1 MYALLSI
8 VDDRLWSCLTCWLLA
23 VQQALLNKYAAKY
36 KQDEKKLYKE
46 KIFDRLEAK
55 NKELEKLE
63 KLRAEA
69 TEFDDMPALE

>member
-1 MYALLSI
+1 M
-8 VDDRLWSCLTCWLLA
+8 
-23 VQQALLNKYAAKY
+23 NKYAAKY
-36 KQDEKKLYKE
+36 KEDEKKLYKE

-55 NKELEKLE
+55 NKELEKQE